1 MCRKK
6 GGNGPGRFHT
16 IVAENVLLQ
25 VTFYEIHAI
34 ISSKDQNFVTWFLQ
48 FVVCYLLNV
57 EEGINE
63 EDRHKKGVEGVQNF
77 GK

>member
-1 MCRKK
+1 MEIMCRKK

-34 ISSKDQNFVTWFLQ
+34 ISSKDQNLVTWFLT
-48 FVVCYLLNV
+48 VYRTLTYSYLLTWRR
-57 EEGINE
+57 EQTRRIG
-63 EDRHKKGVEGVQNF
+63 RTFF
-77 GK
+77 G